1 MKLLTTISA
10 LLIAGLA
17 GTQASAA
24 EIRIKDI
31 TTIQGVRIN
40 KLTGFGLV
48 TGLNGTGGKSPITRQ
63 FAQNILQ
70 RFGIRSDGNQRLT
83 VADDARQKTDNLSV
97 VTVTAE
103 VPPFAKRGSRID
115 VTVSAFDD
123 ASSLQGGTLVL
134 TPLFGLDN
142 EVYAIGSGAI
152 SIGGF
157 SFNGDA
163 ARITKNHPTVGRI
176 PNGAIIEEEIETSV
190 GEDGRVRL
198 LLHQADYETASRTA
212 AVIRVKGQVDAY
224 VIDAGTIELKLS
236 PKQLLNMAAT
246 IGQVRNLKVRPDN
259 KARVVINERTGTV
272 IIGENVRLATVALTH
287 ANLAVINT
295 EHPQVSQPNPFNQ
308 SGETTVTPQT
318 VIDVVEENAPINVF
332 EESATVGDVAAA
344 LNALGVAPRDLSS
357 IFQQLKESG
366 ALHAELEFK

>member
-246 IGQVRNLKVRPDN
+246 IVQVRNLKVRPDN

-272 IIGENVRLATVALTH
+272 IIGENVRLATVAITH

-295 EHPQVSQPNPFNQ
+295 ENPQVSQPNPFNQ